1 MLSRSEFPVL
11 TSTPIH
17 CLLDGSKLT
26 RQYYEAVGHIP
37 RFNQA
42 PKWSDTPDALGES
55 AAGGQEGGG
64 EAVQHHR
71 QLVSRHRED
80 VSVKAARTAEVS
92 VPVQSRTEE
101 S

>member
-42 PKWSDTPDALGES
+42 PRWNDTPDALGGP
-55 AAGGQEGGG
+55 AAGGEEGGA

-80 VSVKAARTAEVS
+80 VSIKAACADVIS
-92 VPVQSRTEE
+92 VLVRGRSEK